1 MTYIVK
7 YRSIPLNIFIHP
19 SCTQRM
25 LLHFKSLHVNAELC
39 TVLSERFVTQAPSIH
54 YLIY

>member
-39 TVLSERFVTQAPSIH
+39 TVLSERNDLLHKHQAFI
-54 YLIY
+54 I